1 MGLKVSFKFLP
12 CLQSKNHRDRRIA
25 KIMADF
31 LCAFHELS
39 VVHSTS
45 ISFTISIRIFKDFF
59 MLIVVEYKYTFEKIL
74 RNYETI
80 FLVDIYFAIYL
91 TIRIFTEA
99 LTMPML

>member
-1 MGLKVSFKFLP
+1 
-12 CLQSKNHRDRRIA
+12 
-25 KIMADF
+25 
-31 LCAFHELS
+31 
-39 VVHSTS
+39 
-45 ISFTISIRIFKDFF
+45 

-99 LTMPML
+99 LTMPMLW